1 MEKNEE
7 HYVKNMSGKFARE
20 EMKSDVEQERGEL
33 QTITHADSIFRFI
46 GIVCCCTGD
55 VFVPQTT

>member
-20 EMKSDVEQERGEL
+20 EMKSDGGVREGR
-33 QTITHADSIFRFI
+33 ASDDYSCRFY
-46 GIVCCCTGD
+46 
-55 VFVPQTT
+55 F